1 MKIIIKGVFDLVE
14 VSLATRPFHVKINN
28 EKVEELGKQMLSKK
42 KISFPCNKEKDEY
55 NQIQHIT
62 GWNAADIDTAIWC
75 NRKLTNKPFHLTI
88 TTDY

>member
-1 MKIIIKGVFDLVE
+1 MEDIIKGVFDLVE

-55 NQIQHIT
+55 NE
-62 GWNAADIDTAIWC
+62 
-75 NRKLTNKPFHLTI
+75 R
-88 TTDY
+88 